1 MQPFRRRD
9 GVSLFCNVA
18 TDRNDNMFAELRSDA
33 RDRNPGFQ
41 YRISDFKEDFKFLEF
56 RCEYNYYAVMRL

>member
-33 RDRNPGFQ
+33 CDRNPGFQ
-41 YRISDFKEDFKFLEF
+41 YRISDFKFLEF